1 MIELMTTLLLD
12 IIFVVGVFALFFF
25 IGLYFMQDKIIFYQ
39 RPLQTDIEN
48 WISQTYPDSEITIT
62 TDDGIQLHGWLLKKS
77 QPMPLVI
84 YFGGNSEE
92 VSGMAYH
99 FERFAGYSLLL
110 INYRG
115 YGLSEGQ
122 PSQRNLFNDAET
134 IFDNISQRQDID
146 PNCIIAMGRSLG
158 TGVAVHLAAH
168 RPLKGVILVS
178 PYDSLIRVTQ
188 HHFWPMKLLLKHP
201 FNAITLAP
209 SITAPMLALVA
220 EQDSLIPPIHS
231 HRLANQWGGSHELQL
246 IKNANH
252 DNIPDNEVYWNA
264 IRNFLLILMKNEK

>member
-25 IGLYFMQDKIIFYQ
+25 IGLYFMQDKILFYQ
-39 RPLQTDIEN
+39 RPLQTDIQN

-77 QPMPLVI
+77 EQMPLVI

-99 FERFAGYSLLL
+99 FERVAGCSLLL

-115 YGLSEGQ
+115 YGLSDGQ

-134 IFDNISQRQDID
+134 IFDHIIQRQDID
-146 PNCIIAMGRSLG
+146 SNCIVAMGRSLG

-178 PYDSLIRVTQ
+178 PYDSLIRVAQ

-220 EQDSLIPPIHS
+220 EQDKVIPPIHS
-231 HRLANQWGGSHELQL
+231 YRLANNWGGSHELQV
-246 IKNANH
+246 IKNTDH

-264 IRNFLLILMKNEK
+264 IKNFLGRLLE